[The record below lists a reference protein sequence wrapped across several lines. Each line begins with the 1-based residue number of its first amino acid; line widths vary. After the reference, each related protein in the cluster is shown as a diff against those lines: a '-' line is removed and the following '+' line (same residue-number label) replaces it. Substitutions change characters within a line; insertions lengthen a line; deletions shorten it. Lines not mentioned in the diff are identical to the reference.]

1 MSNDAFQ
8 AAADRVKTLKSSP
21 SNAELLKLYALFKQ
35 GSQGDV
41 SGSRPGAFKL
51 RDRAKYDAW
60 AEVKGTPQDDAK
72 AQYVALVDALVARLG

>member
-8 AAADRVKTLKSSP
+8 AAADRVKTLKTSP

-41 SGSRPGAFKL
+41 TGKRPGAFKL

-60 AEVKGTPQDDAK
+60 AEVKGTSQDDAQS
-72 AQYVALVDALVARLG
+72 QYVALVDSLVARLG